1 MKYKPKAKNV
11 KKLRTYLDKQNEKF
25 NTTKRRRTRAK

>member
-11 KKLRTYLDKQNEKF
+11 KKLRTYLDKQKSEDKR
-25 NTTKRRRTRAK
+25 TKKS